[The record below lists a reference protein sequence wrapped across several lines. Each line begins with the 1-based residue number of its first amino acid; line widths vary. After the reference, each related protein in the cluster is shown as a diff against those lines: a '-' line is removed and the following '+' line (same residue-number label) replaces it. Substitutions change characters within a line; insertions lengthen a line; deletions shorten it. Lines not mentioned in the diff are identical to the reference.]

1 MGFISRLYPAGFCIS
16 YIRVMKMKRS
26 WKTYLFWI
34 ALAEGVG
41 ALAGWLSREGT
52 RWYQESAVKPPLSPP
67 GWVFPV
73 VWGIL
78 YALMGFGAARVS
90 LTPQSRER
98 SAGLNLFVAQL
109 TVNFFWSL
117 IFFNLR
123 AYGFALFWLGLLWV
137 LIVWMI
143 FAFRK
148 SDRLAAWLQI
158 PYLLW
163 VTFAAYLNWGAW
175 VLNS

>member
-1 MGFISRLYPAGFCIS
+1 ME
-16 YIRVMKMKRS
+16 MKRN

-41 ALAGWLSREGT
+41 ALSGFLTREGT
-52 RWYQESAVKPPLSPP
+52 QWYQEFAVKPMLSPP

-78 YALMGFGAARVS
+78 YALMGIGAARVS
-90 LTPQSRER
+90 LTPPSYAR
-98 SAGLNLFVAQL
+98 SLGLNLFVSQL

-123 AYGFALFWLGLLWV
+123 AYGFALVWLGLLWV
-137 LIVWMI
+137 LIVWMTL
-143 FAFRK
+143 AFRQTDK
-148 SDRLAAWLQI
+148 IAAWLQI
-158 PYLLW
+158 PYILW
-163 VTFAAYLNWGAW
+163 VSFAAYLNWGTW
-175 VLNS
+175 VLN